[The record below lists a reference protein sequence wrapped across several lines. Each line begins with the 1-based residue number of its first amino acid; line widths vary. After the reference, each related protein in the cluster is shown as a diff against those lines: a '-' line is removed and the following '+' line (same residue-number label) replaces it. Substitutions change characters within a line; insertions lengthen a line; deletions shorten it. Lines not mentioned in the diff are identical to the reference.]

1 MAIHPKQKSKG
12 DRTSRGQRAT
22 SNELERP
29 ALLPGGAERS
39 QQFKPEEL
47 GAAGSALTTDPDY
60 PMKSTTVCKF
70 ANETHV
76 TLFGDAKSVMR
87 DFGTKDPDFL
97 KGLIDQVGNA
107 SPKSN
112 RCHEERLESWGVKQ
126 FVDEVGVKSML
137 AFIKE
142 GKPTDAIEA
151 TLLAQMAA
159 THAHVMRFATLL
171 ANANSL
177 AERDSAER
185 TFNKL
190 MRTYAGHVE
199 ALQRYRSR
207 NEKNKVVF
215 QHVSVS
221 EGGQAIVG
229 NVTRP
234 ARERA
239 SRKRTRPIPLIPDAR
254 QAPMDIIGE
263 QRSARVPL
271 RRK

>member
-1 MAIHPKQKSKG
+1 
-12 DRTSRGQRAT
+12 
-22 SNELERP
+22 
-29 ALLPGGAERS
+29 
-39 QQFKPEEL
+39 
-47 GAAGSALTTDPDY
+47 
-60 PMKSTTVCKF
+60 
-70 ANETHV
+70 
-76 TLFGDAKSVMR
+76 
-87 DFGTKDPDFL
+87 
-97 KGLIDQVGNA
+97 
-107 SPKSN
+107 
-112 RCHEERLESWGVKQ
+112 
-126 FVDEVGVKSML
+126 ML

-142 GKPTDAIEA
+142 GKPRDAIEA

-185 TFNKL
+185 TFNRL
-190 MRTYAGHVE
+190 MRTYALHVE
-199 ALQRYRSR
+199 ALPRYRSR

-239 SRKRTRPIPLIPDAR
+239 SRKRARATPLIPDAR

-263 QRSARVPL
+263 QQPAQVPL